1 MSSEAQGIAASSS
14 HTQHIAAPSSWRTDQ
29 PMDVTLR
36 LSDPG
41 ELDALRAFLEKREC
55 RVQVLATDVQQVGN
69 PFRDE
74 HRFHSCVG
82 EIDLWDPAAQHE
94 ENINAPK
101 SSRGSDT
108 EKHQLTRESF
118 APLGKNE
125 SAAHSGNQDAY
136 RLSKPEVSLGS
147 RDQLEG
153 STAKQRPEPGGQE
166 I

>member
-1 MSSEAQGIAASSS
+1 MIERTADSYLKFNREADARRI
-14 HTQHIAAPSSWRTDQ
+14 D
-29 PMDVTLR
+29 
-36 LSDPG
+36 LSDDSVHVSEQRWLG
-41 ELDALRAFLEKREC
+41 AS
-55 RVQVLATDVQQVGN
+55 N

-74 HRFHSCVG
+74 HCFHSCVG
-82 EIDLWDPAAQHE
+82 EIDLSDPAAQHE

-108 EKHQLTRESF
+108 EKHQLTRKSF

-125 SAAHSGNQDAY
+125 SAAHSGNQDSD